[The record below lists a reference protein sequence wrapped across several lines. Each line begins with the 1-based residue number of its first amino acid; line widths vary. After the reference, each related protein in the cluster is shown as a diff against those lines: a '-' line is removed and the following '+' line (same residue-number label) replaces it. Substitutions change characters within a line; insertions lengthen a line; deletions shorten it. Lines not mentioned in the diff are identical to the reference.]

1 LRLGTTAD
9 AANPT
14 SAKLN
19 ASLWTARTSAEGSTG
34 NLDCTMNKDTAGD
47 DLGLTLKTGYM
58 TKALHGI
65 FGYDRFRLAR
75 AGRVSTSVGQELV
88 RASSDA

>member
-1 LRLGTTAD
+1 
-9 AANPT
+9 
-14 SAKLN
+14 
-19 ASLWTARTSAEGSTG
+19 
-34 NLDCTMNKDTAGD
+34 MNKDTAGD

-88 RASSDA
+88 RASSDARHGVRYRDAAGASARHPGQ